1 LLPVEY
7 DGIGTGE
14 KVADKGPGAFLNA
27 SKKLELY
34 DLETDSEVYKKG
46 IHLCKPLTLFSSPKG
61 MVNKIYNHVFKYL
74 ILNKFVTIIGGDHSI
89 SIGAI
94 RAFVEKYKDLTVLHF
109 DAHSDLRPT
118 YNGSQY
124 NRACAMHEAS
134 KTTNLIQVG
143 IRSLSI
149 SEIEFIDKENVYFST
164 DILNDYYWMGNAL
177 NQITDKVY
185 ISIDLNVFDP
195 SIMPSTCNTEPG
207 GLLWEQTLEFL
218 KKVFETKNVVGYDIV
233 ELCPNEYNKAPDYLA
248 AKLYYKMLSY
258 KFFHKSDKHQPNLN
272 NIENSTNQDSVKM
285 QVFSKWRE
293 IEFVKEEDFDSAE
306 IIYDHV

>member
-1 LLPVEY
+1 MKRKTFANIPSEYTKLENSEIVLLPVEY

-177 NQITDKVY
+177 
-185 ISIDLNVFDP
+185 
-195 SIMPSTCNTEPG
+195 
-207 GLLWEQTLEFL
+207 
-218 KKVFETKNVVGYDIV
+218 
-233 ELCPNEYNKAPDYLA
+233 
-248 AKLYYKMLSY
+248 
-258 KFFHKSDKHQPNLN
+258 KSN
-272 NIENSTNQDSVKM
+272 NG
-285 QVFSKWRE
+285 
-293 IEFVKEEDFDSAE
+293 
-306 IIYDHV
+306 

>member
-1 LLPVEY
+1 
-7 DGIGTGE
+7 
-14 KVADKGPGAFLNA
+14 
-27 SKKLELY
+27 
-34 DLETDSEVYKKG
+34 
-46 IHLCKPLTLFSSPKG
+46 
-61 MVNKIYNHVFKYL
+61 
-74 ILNKFVTIIGGDHSI
+74 
-89 SIGAI
+89 
-94 RAFVEKYKDLTVLHF
+94 
-109 DAHSDLRPT
+109 
-118 YNGSQY
+118 
-124 NRACAMHEAS
+124 
-134 KTTNLIQVG
+134 
-143 IRSLSI
+143 
-149 SEIEFIDKENVYFST
+149 
-164 DILNDYYWMGNAL
+164 
-177 NQITDKVY
+177 
-185 ISIDLNVFDP
+185 
-195 SIMPSTCNTEPG
+195 MPSTCNTEPG